1 MKAVAVLVLLVAVT
15 GGFAIRGIPIYR
27 KASVRKQLIN
37 TEGLRFYLQA
47 KYSLDTQYMGK
58 FETLNARESEE
69 QLNNYLDAQYY
80 GEISVGTPAQKFEVV
95 FDTGSSNLWVPS
107 KKCSWTCVAC
117 FLHNRYDQTKSSS
130 YVKNDTAFEIH
141 YGSGSMKG
149 FCSQEKVCIG
159 DLCADNQIFAE
170 ATDLPGV
177 TFVAAKFDGILG
189 LGYPTIA
196 VNKITPVFNTIV
208 EQGKADPIFAFYLN
222 RDPEGA
228 VGGEITFGGSN
239 PEHYTGEITWLPVTR
254 QAYWQFKVDAVQS
267 GAQTLGCSGG
277 CQMIADTGTSLITG
291 PTAEIEAIQNFIG
304 ARPFVHGEYLIACD
318 QIPTLPVINFV
329 INGKEFAL
337 RGEDYVL
344 KVTEQGVTQCI
355 SGFMGLD
362 IQPPAGPLWIL
373 GDVFL
378 GRFYSVYD
386 FKNNRVGLANAK

>member
-15 GGFAIRGIPIYR
+15 GGFAIKGIPIYR

-58 FETLNARESEE
+58 FEKLNARESEE
-69 QLNNYLDAQYY
+69 QLNNYMDAQYY

-196 VNKITPVFNTIV
+196 VNKINPVFNTIV

-222 RDPEGA
+222 RDPEGL

-254 QAYWQFKVDAVQS
+254 QAYWQFKVDSVQS

-291 PTAEIEAIQNFIG
+291 PTAEIEKIQNFIG
-304 ARPFVHGEYLIACD
+304 ARPFIHGEYLIACD
-318 QIPTLPVINFV
+318 KIPTLPVINFV

-337 RGEDYVL
+337 RGEDYIL
-344 KVTEQGVTQCI
+344 KVTEQGVSQCI
-355 SGFMGLD
+355 SGFMGMD

-386 FKNNRVGLANAK
+386 FANNRVGLANAK

>member
-1 MKAVAVLVLLVAVT
+1 
-15 GGFAIRGIPIYR
+15 
-27 KASVRKQLIN
+27 VRKQLIN

-47 KYSLDTQYMGK
+47 KYALDTQYMGK
-58 FETLNARESEE
+58 FEKLTVRESEE

-80 GEISVGTPAQKFEVV
+80 GEISVGTPAQTFEVV

-117 FLHNRYDQTKSSS
+117 FLHKRYDQTKSSS

-149 FCSQEKVCIG
+149 FCSQDKVCIG

-208 EQGKADPIFAFYLN
+208 AQGKADPIFAFYLN

-254 QAYWQFKVDAVQS
+254 QAYWQFKVDGVQS
-267 GAQTLGCSGG
+267 GAQALGCSGG

-291 PTAEIEAIQNFIG
+291 PTAEIEVIQNFIG

-318 QIPTLPVINFV
+318 KIPTLPVITFV
-329 INGKEFAL
+329 IGGKEFAL

-355 SGFMGLD
+355 SGFMGMD

-378 GRFYSVYD
+378 GRFYSIYD
-386 FKNNRVGLANAK
+386 FENNRVGLAAAK